1 MRDIQ
6 PLIMCGGAGTRLWP
20 TSRESRPKQ
29 FATLLG
35 SRSSF
40 QETVLRV
47 RGEGYAERAVIVT
60 NYNHRHFVE
69 QQLAEIDVKAD
80 ILLEPARRD
89 SGPAILAA
97 TLMIGRVDPETPILV
112 VAADHVIQD
121 AAAFR
126 VSALAG
132 LPAARA
138 GRLVTFGIAPTH
150 PATTYGYLDPGA
162 AAEGSARIV
171 KRFAEKPDAATAAQ
185 FVLSGCCGT
194 RATSFSRPGR

>member
-69 QQLAEIDVKAD
+69 QQLAEIDVEAD

-97 TLMIGRVDPETPILV
+97 TLMIGRVDPETPSSSWLRTTSSRMRRLSESRRSQV
-112 VAADHVIQD
+112 
-121 AAAFR
+121 FR
-126 VSALAG
+126 RRG
-132 LPAARA
+132 PAA
-138 GRLVTFGIAPTH
+138 
-150 PATTYGYLDPGA
+150 
-162 AAEGSARIV
+162 S
-171 KRFAEKPDAATAAQ
+171 
-185 FVLSGCCGT
+185 
-194 RATSFSRPGR
+194 